1 MIPIEIWMSSRL
13 YAPLAF
19 AIGVLVWS
27 VLKEKPE
34 PKQPRDG
41 AAPFFSRPR

>member
-27 VLKEKPE
+27 VLKDKPVSKDS
-34 PKQPRDG
+34 KQGPAPYFSHPR
-41 AAPFFSRPR
+41 